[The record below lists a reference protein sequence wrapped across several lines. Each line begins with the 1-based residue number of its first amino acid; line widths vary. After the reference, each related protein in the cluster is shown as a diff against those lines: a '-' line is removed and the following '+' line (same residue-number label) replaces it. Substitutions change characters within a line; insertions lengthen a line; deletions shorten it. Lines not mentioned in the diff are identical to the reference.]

1 VSLQRVRGEFEALLA
16 QPAPQREQR
25 LRELETTDRA
35 LAQQL
40 RELLQHDAAA
50 GAFLVREPSPEVAEA
65 ALQRAVAVGTRLGRF
80 ELVRPL
86 GSGGMGSVWEAVQH
100 DPERRV
106 ALKLLA
112 HGSRTAAERWRF
124 EQEVQ
129 VLAALNHPAI
139 ATFHEAGTTPLAGV
153 DTAWLAMEL
162 VDGARDVLSWAA
174 SARLDR
180 AARLDLFLRL
190 CDAVAYGHRRGV
202 LHRDLKPGN
211 VLVDEQGVLKLI
223 DFGIARALGSEQAS
237 RTLTGEILGTLHYM
251 APEQLRG
258 RPDALG
264 TGCDVYAL
272 GGLLYHLLCEQP
284 PFEFAGKS
292 WTEVTRLV
300 LEQEPRAPSAVRPD
314 LPADLGWIVLRALAK
329 DPQRRYPTVD
339 ALVDDLERY
348 RAHLP
353 VAARA
358 PSLGYRLQ
366 KFVRRNRVAVAIAA
380 ALAIGLGVGVY
391 GLWRGAEDAR
401 AGEAAAIA
409 ANEEAQRERRAAD
422 LARQA
427 AEAAK
432 EEARDRE
439 RKAVRANEVSREV
452 LRVVTGLFEGID
464 DTAASRDLRVREL
477 LDNNRFDTR
486 DTDEP
491 LVEQMVREVRGNAY
505 QRLFRFAEARVE
517 LERAYAL
524 YLSMPEAPTLGDA
537 NAWRDHGHL
546 LAMDLGRVLYM
557 TGDRER
563 GQQLIEQTYAAS
575 TGAAAPVRARVLH
588 IRCAHLTDRQA
599 YAELLTAAD
608 QMREFGVQ
616 HGDRRTAVRGDEFA
630 VRAAS
635 SLGRHEAA
643 KTAAARGLA
652 EARQHLPDDEKLG
665 CAMAAAQATA
675 MLEAGDIDA
684 AEALFPA
691 LIADTSRVFG
701 PVHQNSLTLRNN
713 RAFLLLQRGQRE
725 QAFAALRGIVD
736 DHIASGR
743 GMDHSHLEALH
754 NLGMALNLAG
764 RFAEAEPL
772 LARAAAA
779 TNWLFEPDNLDGVQ
793 MRFNHAA
800 CLAWGKRW
808 PEAEPLLLA
817 EYERFA
823 RLLPAGHEK
832 LGKAHRTIGD
842 AYRVNGHPDKGKE
855 WRAK

>member
-1 VSLQRVRGEFEALLA
+1 MTLQRLRGEFEALLA
-16 QPAPQREQR
+16 QSAAERERR
-25 LRELETTDRA
+25 LQQ
-35 LAQQL
+35 LAASEPSLAAQL
-40 RELLQHDAAA
+40 RELLRHDESA
-50 GAFLVREPSPEVAEA
+50 GAFLERAAEPPGAVRSVAA
-65 ALQRAVAVGTRLGRF
+65 GTRLGRF

-100 DPERRV
+100 DPQRRV
-106 ALKLLA
+106 ALKLLT

-139 ATFHEAGTTPLAGV
+139 ATFYEAGSSALGGV

-162 VDGARDVLSWAA
+162 VDGASDVLAWATA
-174 SARLDR
+174 ARLDR
-180 AARLDLFLRL
+180 TARLELFLRL

-211 VLVDEQGVLKLI
+211 VLVGKDGALKLI
-223 DFGIARALGSEQAS
+223 DFGIARALGSEHGQ
-237 RTLTGEILGTLHYM
+237 RTLTGEIVGTLHYM

-258 RPDALG
+258 RPDAVG

-284 PFEFAGKS
+284 PFDFTGKS
-292 WTEVTRLV
+292 WTEVTQLV
-300 LEQEPRAPSAVRPD
+300 LEQEPRAPSIVRPG

-329 DPQRRYPTVD
+329 DPQRRYATVD
-339 ALVDDLERY
+339 ALVDDLQRF

-358 PSLGYRLQ
+358 PSLGYRLH
-366 KFVRRNRVAVAIAA
+366 KFVRRNRVGVAIGT
-380 ALAIGLGVGVY
+380 ALLIGLAVGVY

-401 AGEAAAIA
+401 AGEIA
-409 ANEEAQRERRAAD
+409 ALAAGEVAEREREAAD

-427 AEAAK
+427 AEVAK

-452 LRVVTGLFEGID
+452 LRVVTGLFDGID
-464 DTAASRDLRVREL
+464 DTVASRDLRVREL
-477 LDNNRFDTR
+477 LDNNRFDAR

-491 LVEQMVREVRGNAY
+491 VVEQMVREVRGNAY

-524 YLSMPEAPTLGDA
+524 YQSMPEDPTQGDA
-537 NAWRDHGHL
+537 TAWREHGHV

-563 GQQLIEQTYAAS
+563 GQQLIEQAYAAS
-575 TGAAAPVRARVLH
+575 AGAAVPMRARVLH
-588 IRCAHLTDRQA
+588 IRCSHLADRQA
-599 YAELLTAAD
+599 YADLLTAAAD
-608 QMREFGVQ
+608 MREFGLQ
-616 HGDRRTAVRGDEFA
+616 HGDRRIAIRGDEYA

-635 SLGRHEAA
+635 SLGRHEEA
-643 KTAAARGLA
+643 KAAAARSLA
-652 EARQHLPDDEKLG
+652 EARQHLPGDEKLV
-665 CAMAAAQATA
+665 CTMAAAQVTA

-713 RAFLLLQRGQRE
+713 RAFILLQRGQRE

-736 DHIASGR
+736 DHVASGR

-764 RFAEAEPL
+764 RFQEAEPL

-779 TNWLFEPDNLDGVQ
+779 THWLFEPDNFDGVQ

-800 CLAWGKRW
+800 CLAWSKRW
-808 PEAEPLLLA
+808 QEAEPLLLA
-817 EYERFA
+817 EYERLA

-832 LGKAHRTIGD
+832 LGKAHRTIAD
-842 AYRVNGHPDKGKE
+842 AYRVNGHPEKGKE

>member
-1 VSLQRVRGEFEALLA
+1 VSLQRLRGEFEALLA
-16 QPAPQREQR
+16 QSAAERERR
-25 LRELETTDRA
+25 LQQ
-35 LAQQL
+35 LAAGEPSLAAQL
-40 RELLQHDAAA
+40 RELLQHDASA
-50 GAFLVREPSPEVAEA
+50 GAFLERAGGQTAAPSVAA
-65 ALQRAVAVGTRLGRF
+65 GTRLGRF

-100 DPERRV
+100 DPQRRV
-106 ALKLLA
+106 ALKLLT

-124 EQEVQ
+124 EQEVA

-139 ATFHEAGTTPLAGV
+139 ATFYEAGSSALGGV

-162 VDGARDVLSWAA
+162 VDGARDVLTWAA
-174 SARLDR
+174 AARLDR
-180 AARLDLFLRL
+180 TARLELFLRL

-211 VLVDEQGVLKLI
+211 VLVGNDGALKLI
-223 DFGIARALGSEQAS
+223 DFGIARALGSEHGQ
-237 RTLTGEILGTLHYM
+237 RTLTGEIVGTLHYM

-258 RPDALG
+258 RPDAVG

-284 PFEFAGKS
+284 PFDFAGKS
-292 WTEVTRLV
+292 WTEVTQLV
-300 LEQEPRAPSAVRPD
+300 LEQEPRAPSLVRPG

-339 ALVDDLERY
+339 ALVDDLQRF

-358 PSLGYRLQ
+358 PSLGYRVQ
-366 KFVRRNRVAVAIAA
+366 KFVRRNRVGVAIGT
-380 ALAIGLGVGVY
+380 ALLIGLAVGIY

-401 AGEAAAIA
+401 AGEIA
-409 ANEEAQRERRAAD
+409 ALAAGEVAQREREAAD

-464 DTAASRDLRVREL
+464 DTVASRDLRVRDL
-477 LDNNRFDTR
+477 LDNNRFDAR

-491 LVEQMVREVRGNAY
+491 VVEQMVREVRGNAY
-505 QRLFRFAEARVE
+505 HRLHRFAEARAE
-517 LERAYAL
+517 LERAHAL
-524 YLSMPEAPTLGDA
+524 YLSMPEDPTLGDA
-537 NAWRDHGHL
+537 AAWRDHGHL
-546 LAMDLGRVLYM
+546 LTAELGRVLFM
-557 TGDRER
+557 TGDHER
-563 GQQLIEQTYAAS
+563 GQQLVAQAVAAS
-575 TGAAAPVRARVLH
+575 VDARPVIRAKVLH
-588 IRCAHLTDRQA
+588 TWCAHLTDRQA
-599 YAELLTAAD
+599 YPELLTAAA
-608 QMREFGVQ
+608 QLREFGVQ
-616 HGDRRTAVRGDEFA
+616 NGHRRTAIRGDEYTL
-630 VRAAS
+630 RAAS
-635 SLGRHEAA
+635 SLGRHDEARA
-643 KTAAARGLA
+643 AAARGLA
-652 EARQHLPDDEKLG
+652 EAREHLPGDDRLL
-665 CAMAAAQATA
+665 CSLAAAQVTA
-675 MLEAGDIDA
+675 MLEAGDLEA
-684 AEALFPA
+684 AEPLFPA
-691 LIADTSRVFG
+691 LIADTTKVFG
-701 PVHQNSLTLRNN
+701 PVHPNTLTLRNN

-736 DHIASGR
+736 DHVASGR

-754 NLGMALNLAG
+754 NLGMALNLSG
-764 RFAEAEPL
+764 KFADAEPL

-779 TNWLFEPDNLDGVQ
+779 THWLFAADNLDGVQ

-800 CLAWGKRW
+800 CLAWNKRW
-808 PEAEPLLLA
+808 QEAEPLLLA
-817 EYERFA
+817 EYERLA

-832 LGKAHRTIGD
+832 LGKAHRTIAD

>member
-1 VSLQRVRGEFEALLA
+1 MRRVRGEFEALLA
-16 QPAPQREQR
+16 QSAAQREQR
-25 LRELETTDRA
+25 LRELELTDPELVR
-35 LAQQL
+35 QL

-50 GAFLVREPSPEVAEA
+50 GAFLEREPSRSTTERQVTA
-65 ALQRAVAVGTRLGRF
+65 GTRLGRF

-86 GSGGMGSVWEAVQH
+86 GSGGMGAVWEAVQH
-100 DPERRV
+100 DPDRRV

-139 ATFHEAGTTPLAGV
+139 ATFYEAGTTPLGGV

-162 VDGARDVLSWAA
+162 VDGARDVLAWAA

-180 AARLDLFLRL
+180 TARLDLFLRL

-211 VLVDEQGVLKLI
+211 VLVGDDGALKLI
-223 DFGIARALGSEQAS
+223 DFGIARALGSEHGR
-237 RTLTGEILGTLHYM
+237 RTLTGEIVGTLHYM

-258 RPDALG
+258 RPDAIG

-284 PFEFAGKS
+284 PFDFTGKS

-300 LEQEPRAPSAVRPD
+300 LEQEPRAPRAARPD

-339 ALVDDLERY
+339 ALVDDLQRF
-348 RAHLP
+348 RCHLP

-358 PSLGYRLQ
+358 PSPGYRLQ
-366 KFVRRNRVAVAIAA
+366 KFVRRHRVGVAIAT
-380 ALAIGLGVGVY
+380 ALSIGLGVGIY

-401 AGEAAAIA
+401 AGEAVAIA
-409 ANEEAQRERRAAD
+409 AGEVARRERQIAE

-427 AEAAK
+427 AEVAK

-452 LRVVTGLFEGID
+452 LRVVTGLFDGID
-464 DTAASRDLRVREL
+464 DTVASRDLEVHEL
-477 LDNNRFDTR
+477 LDATSFDEK
-486 DTDEP
+486 DTGEP

-505 QRLFRFAEARVE
+505 QRLFRFDEARRE
-517 LERAYAL
+517 LERAHAL
-524 YLSMPEAPTLGDA
+524 YLSMPQDATLGDVD
-537 NAWRDHGHL
+537 AWREHGL
-546 LAMDLGRVLYM
+546 LLVADLGRVLYM

-563 GQQLIEQTYAAS
+563 GQQLVEQAVTAS
-575 TGAAAPVRARVLH
+575 AGARPAVRAKVLYTH
-588 IRCAHLTDRQA
+588 CAHLTDRQA
-599 YAELLTAAD
+599 YPELLAAAARL
-608 QMREFGVQ
+608 REFGLQ
-616 HGDRRTAVRGDEFA
+616 HGDRRTAMQGDRYT
-630 VRAAS
+630 VSAAS
-635 SLGRHEAA
+635 SLGRHDEAKA
-643 KTAAARGLA
+643 AAARGLA
-652 EARQHLPDDEKLG
+652 EVREHLPGDHKLH
-665 CAMAAAQATA
+665 CAMAAAQVTA
-675 MLEAGDIDA
+675 MLEAGDLDA

-691 LIADTSRVFG
+691 VIEDTTRVFG
-701 PVHQNSLTLRNN
+701 PLHPNTLAQRNN
-713 RAFLLLQRGQRE
+713 RAFLMLQRGQRE
-725 QAFAALRGIVD
+725 QAFVALRGIVD
-736 DHIASGR
+736 DHVAGGR

-764 RFAEAEPL
+764 RFAEAEPV

-779 TNWLFEPDNLDGVQ
+779 THWVYAPDHLDGVQ
-793 MRFNHAA
+793 MRFNHGA
-800 CLAWGKRW
+800 CLAWSKRW
-808 PEAEPLLLA
+808 QEAEPLLLA
-817 EYERFA
+817 EYERFV
-823 RLLPAGHEK
+823 RLLPAGHET
-832 LGKAHRTIGD
+832 LGKAHRTIAD
-842 AYRVNGHPDKGKE
+842 AYRVNGNPEEGKR